1 MPAGKPSQSNAM
13 LYTMILFV
21 VLFFIAGTCA
31 VLFYTSTEN
40 YKAQANDL
48 SNKISS
54 LASEKEQR
62 ELSKSVGKRKG
73 KETYFSMMSGYID
86 ELTSAVTGE
95 MPDETTLAARVN
107 DAKEQINK
115 MMEQV
120 GQDASTSYGPEG
132 ADLLATI
139 AALKSELD
147 TARTKLEKSES
158 MLADLQDDYD
168 VSLENFR
175 LEEDRLIEEKN
186 HYQKQSDE
194 VQADYDDLAEEH
206 RKSADE
212 QIESYMAKLEK
223 AQATLKQKNQQ
234 IQQLQADLSDTG
246 ISLQGAI
253 AKLEAIK
260 PRPDIE
266 VAAYRADAGV
276 VSVDMMT
283 DTVFLDIGSND
294 HVYIGLTFSIY
305 DKNTPI
311 PEDGIGKAQ
320 VEVFGVT
327 ETVSAARIVQS
338 SKKNPVVPDDM
349 AVNLIWDKMSSNS
362 FVVAGQ
368 FDFDGNGTIDHDGK
382 EKIIDLINRWGGKVT
397 NDLNID
403 TDFVILGYKPKKLS
417 KPTMTELD
425 RDPMLDDKY
434 AKYRVKERYYN
445 NILSRAGTFSV
456 PIFSQDRFLFLIGY
470 ETIASKSS
478 PF

>member
-13 LYTMILFV
+13 MYTMIMFV
-21 VLFFIAGTCA
+21 ALFFIAGTCA
-31 VLFYTSTEN
+31 VLFYTSSEN

-48 SNKISS
+48 TGKISS

-95 MPDETTLAARVN
+95 MTDETTLSARVN

-115 MMEQV
+115 MMEQL
-120 GQDASTSYGPEG
+120 GQDAGTSFGPEG
-132 ADLLATI
+132 AALLATI
-139 AALKSELD
+139 SSLKSELD
-147 TARTKLEKSES
+147 TARAKQQKSES

-168 VSLENFR
+168 VSLESFR

-186 HYQKQSDE
+186 HYQKQTDE

-206 RKSADE
+206 RKSADD
-212 QIESYMAKLEK
+212 QIKSYMAKLEA
-223 AQATLKQKNQQ
+223 AQATLKQKGQQ

-246 ISLQGAI
+246 GSLKDAI

-266 VAAYRADAGV
+266 VAAYRPDAGV
-276 VSVDMMT
+276 VSVDMQT

-305 DKNTPI
+305 DKNTPV

-338 SKKNPVVPDDM
+338 SKKNPIVPDDM

-368 FDFDGNGTIDHDGK
+368 FDFDGNGKIDHDGR
-382 EKIIDLINRWGGKVT
+382 EKIIDLIKRWGGKVT
-397 NDLNID
+397 TDLNID
-403 TDFVILGYKPKKLS
+403 TDFVILGYKPEMLS
-417 KPTMTELD
+417 RPTMTDLE
-425 RDPMLDDKY
+425 RDPMLEDKY
-434 AKYRVKERYYN
+434 AKYQKKDRYYN

-456 PIFSQDRFLFLIGY
+456 PVFNQDRFLFLIGY
-470 ETIASKSS
+470 ETLASKSS